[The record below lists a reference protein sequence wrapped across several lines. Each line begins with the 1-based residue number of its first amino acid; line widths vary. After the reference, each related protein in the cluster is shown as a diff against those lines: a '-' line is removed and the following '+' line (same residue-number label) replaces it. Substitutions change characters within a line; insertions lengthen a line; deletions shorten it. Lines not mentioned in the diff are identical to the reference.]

1 MLRRRDKRRYL
12 LIYVNDQ
19 IFLGSPQLMDGS
31 ADTVYDT
38 TNSQI
43 ISRKNILHNSQE
55 KYENNNITLHKKNK
69 NYNNNNNNNSNYKN
83 HYSSK
88 LIKKRF
94 SEIFGS
100 IEFEKASINLVY
112 IQNFSL
118 RNGFIIRCN
127 LKSVDKVLFVLSC
140 CNPPLTTIKISGT
153 LKKLISSI
161 EI

>member
-1 MLRRRDKRRYL
+1 MTK
-12 LIYVNDQ
+12 
-19 IFLGSPQLMDGS
+19 FLGPPQLMDGS
-31 ADTVYDT
+31 ADIVYDT

-43 ISRKNILHNSQE
+43 ISRKNILQNSQE

>member
-12 LIYVNDQ
+12 LVYVDEQ
-19 IFLGSPQLMDGS
+19 MFIGSSQLIDES
-31 ADTVYDT
+31 SNPVYDT
-38 TNSQI
+38 IYSQI
-43 ISRKNILHNSQE
+43 KFGENMSSNSQE
-55 KYENNNITLHKKNK
+55 KNKNNNYILHKKNK
-69 NYNNNNNNNSNYKN
+69 NYNNNNNSNYN
-83 HYSSK
+83 NPYSSK

-100 IEFEKASINLVY
+100 IEFEKASINLIY

-118 RNGFIIRCN
+118 RNGFIIKCN
-127 LKSVDKVLFVLSC
+127 LKSIDKVLFALSC